1 MIRLSAEK
9 KLLRYFYSFKRV
21 YCRPRRLSMEELE
34 TEIENLRVSPVSYSI
49 RNVVTNEF
57 VMFRK
62 VMFTLSSSRSRRNL
76 ILLSDGSLKEV
87 SDRYNTFEGSYMSE
101 DEKFHKIKS
110 DLYENEEMSL
120 SNMSFQLLMM
130 EQGCEEGTLL
140 DIASKVI
147 ATSAMIAFPP
157 LHDYDILK
165 LLSARECPLFL
176 DRNLRDNEIEL
187 VMTVKFAP
195 TYIRYANRR
204 DNSQEREDGLLDN
217 MIFSSVCYRIKSQF
231 TLEEIIHMEYDQILG
246 DVRMRPTIREL
257 IADWIENDSE
267 RERR

>member
-76 ILLSDGSLKEV
+76 ILLSDGSLKDM
-87 SDRYNTFEGSYMSE
+87 SDRYNTFEGTYMSE
-101 DEKFHKIKS
+101 DGKFHKIKS
-110 DLYENEEMSL
+110 DLYENEEMPL

-130 EQGCEEGTLL
+130 EQGREEGTLL
-140 DIASKVI
+140 DVASKVI
-147 ATSAMIAFPP
+147 ATSAMIAFPS

-165 LLSARECPLFL
+165 LLSARECPSFL
-176 DRNLRDNEIEL
+176 DRSLRDNEIEL
-187 VMTVKFAP
+187 VMTIKSAP
-195 TYIRYANRR
+195 TYIRICR
-204 DNSQEREDGLLDN
+204 DNSQERADGFLDN
-217 MIFSSVCYRIKSQF
+217 MIFSSVCYRIKTQF
-231 TLEEIIHMEYDQILG
+231 ALEEIMHMEYDQILN
-246 DVRMRPTIREL
+246 DVRMRPTIKEL
-257 IADWIENDSE
+257 IVDWIENDSE
-267 RERR
+267 GERR